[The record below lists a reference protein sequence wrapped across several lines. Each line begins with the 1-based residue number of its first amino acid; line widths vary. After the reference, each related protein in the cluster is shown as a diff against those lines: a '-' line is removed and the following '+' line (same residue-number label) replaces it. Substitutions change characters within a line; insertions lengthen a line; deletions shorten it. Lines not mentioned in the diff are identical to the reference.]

1 MALDWRKDLNVER
14 FEDFEGW
21 IDQNGL
27 LHSDVLYRGQRE
39 AIWRLESTLD
49 RHRRTSFGTGH
60 PSRPCP
66 VADYGAAARNLQ
78 AIVETHTDRV
88 FGKGTRGHNPF
99 PMPSELTTAT
109 DPLSFEDAV
118 YLRHHGF
125 PSPLLDWTL
134 SPYVAA
140 YFAFEGAT
148 DGIAADDDESRVA
161 VHVMRPPRHPYKDY
175 ISGRHVLIGQHDGI
189 QYWPHAVTG
198 ETRHYDQQSR
208 YTTALRYI
216 SYDGGETGTY
226 CYDSHEYILRE
237 FPQEVAADTNNVS
250 AENAIDGAISWKV
263 TIPTRRRGD
272 VLRRLDKMNINAYTM
287 FRTDDALVQTYGVRE
302 LRRYERSAN

>member
-1 MALDWRKDLNVER
+1 MALDWRKELNVGR
-14 FEDFEGW
+14 LEDFEEW
-21 IDQNGL
+21 IDKNSL

-39 AIWRLESTLD
+39 AAWPLESSLD
-49 RHRRTSFGTGH
+49 RHRSMSFGTRH
-60 PSRPCP
+60 PLRPCP
-66 VADYGAAARNLQ
+66 VSEYRAAARNLQ

-88 FGKGTRGHNPF
+88 FGDVTIDRNPF
-99 PMPSELTTAT
+99 PMPAEPKTAT
-109 DPLSFEDAV
+109 DSLSFEYVA
-118 YLRHHGF
+118 YLRHRGF

-140 YFAFEGAT
+140 YFAFKGAT
-148 DGIAADDDESRVA
+148 DGIAADNDDESRVA

-175 ISGRHVLIGQHDGI
+175 VSGRHVLIGQHDGI

-216 SYDGGETGTY
+216 SCDGGETGSY
-226 CYDSHEYILRE
+226 CYDSHEYILKN
-237 FPQEVAADTNNVS
+237 FPQEVAAGTNIVS
-250 AENAIDGAISWKV
+250 AENGIDGAISWKV

-272 VLRRLDKMNINAYTM
+272 VLGRLEKMNINAYTM

-302 LRRYERSAN
+302 LRRYE